1 MGTASND
8 AYKPLWVLFFVI
20 LGVTAITVLSKQ
32 VRAGEDKV
40 PWRTDVAAAEAEA
53 KAAGKPVLL
62 YFTASW
68 CGPCQQMRGA
78 TWGDAAVDAK
88 LRSGYVPVKV
98 DIDANRDTALA
109 YEIDAVPTMVVL
121 DTEGKADR
129 RTTGFLDA
137 EGFLSWLEGAKPL

>member
-1 MGTASND
+1 MGNTND
-8 AYKPLWVLFFVI
+8 AYKPLWVLFFII
-20 LGVTAITVLSKQ
+20 LGVTAVTAISTR
-32 VRAGEDKV
+32 VRAGEDKI

-88 LRSGYVPVKV
+88 LRSAYVPVKI
-98 DIDANRDTALA
+98 DIDANRETAVA
-109 YEIDAVPTMVVL
+109 YEIDGVPTMVVL
-121 DTEGKADR
+121 DADGKVER
-129 RTTGFLDA
+129 RTTGFVDA
-137 EGFLSWLEGAKPL
+137 GEFLNWLEGRGPM